1 MEEDFINVKIIYQGV
16 LTCISCNINEKMEDI
31 FNKFISKN
39 NLNKESEFLIFLF
52 NGQEVKK
59 DLKLKEIVNKKED
72 IDNIIILASNMVNEN
87 ISDCKSDIIVNQN
100 YYDNNNTHEI
110 DYYKQPNNIN
120 VEFIFNTMKCIIQC
134 NLDDTIKKI
143 IDKFCLKVNEHP
155 NTLGFIYNGNKVDMN
170 LKLKEVINKYDNK
183 IQIIVY
189 KTIDENEIND
199 QLINLKENDNICSI
213 IKDKIKKYNDDHKEK
228 NFEQLPNYIFKKEN
242 NLDYKSDCLQLD
254 IDEKKIPII
263 KINEKEYANFLKLL
277 PYFRE
282 YSKFKN
288 NKILNTKFICPNQK
302 IEHINKKENIF
313 FSECCFNSYSTN
325 EYLNYE
331 NQIKEELKGENI
343 DIFNYI
349 EEWVR
354 CIFNIMADYILFILY
369 KKPLY
374 YVCNKCYLPILYIQK
389 NEKKNSNINIK
400 NDNNSNQ
407 IISIDNFRNDKNSNQ
422 IISIDNFSND
432 KNLNNQIVNYSQNEA
447 IINLI
452 LQYISI
458 LFGNSIIQLIDF
470 NSKICEQY
478 NKIINRIINKNN
490 QNTNFSI
497 GNPPKKKNYKSNE
510 NPPKKKDEKNIIE
523 IPSKNNAINIVYYDE
538 NIKRNVS
545 NVFDD
550 SILFERVI
558 SNGIFILATDEKR
571 FNLILEEI
579 QQYNNENYN
588 FHLIVT
594 GSKCTKVMEILGED
608 KKKLFQDGCIYTGN
622 YTKYKK
628 YIKEY
633 NEIIKNVYTE
643 KDEIISFIIN
653 NENSETTAFQS
664 YKLVN
669 YDNYIDKYYHFHKLI
684 SDMYKEDILNDNCNL
699 YFEAF
704 ITDLK
709 KEPNKIKTQ
718 SDLDC
723 LVSILEMLNNEQ
735 IPKKIR
741 EKSINEYTQDTIY
754 KDLNFWLNELNI
766 LSYRKISFFIASLI
780 YGINELDNTN
790 KLKKNETLLY
800 RGLKMSYINLSFY
813 ERNQNKVITLP
824 SFTSCSTNKEIGE
837 IFSGRRKYCQDNY
850 KSYYYSLEDRKKN
863 KLFSVLI
870 TINYNYK
877 KEWEPNAIS
886 IKTLSEYKNENEY
899 IFPPFSFFKII
910 KIDIDFEN
918 YMADITLESIGK
930 KAILEKV
937 IQEDKIILYNEKD
950 KIMEEKNQKNY
961 SFDINTI
968 MKKEYPWFNFDINLN
983 DEEEGENTTQ
993 MTQI

>member
-1 MEEDFINVKIIYQGV
+1 MEEDLQEDLKKVNIIYQGD
-16 LTCISCNINEKMEDI
+16 LTSISCNINDKMEEI
-31 FNKFISKN
+31 FNKFISKK
-39 NLNKESEFLIFLF
+39 NLNRESEKLIFLF
-52 NGQEVKK
+52 NGQKVKK
-59 DLKLKEIVNKKED
+59 DLKLREIMNKKED
-72 IDNIIILASNMVNEN
+72 IDYITILASNIVDEN

-100 YYDNNNTHEI
+100 YYDNNTHKI
-110 DYYKQPNNIN
+110 DYYRQPNTII
-120 VEFIFNTMKCIIQC
+120 VEFFFNGMNLSIQC
-134 NLDDTIKKI
+134 DLDDKIKAI
-143 IDKFCLKVNEHP
+143 TDKFCSKANEHP
-155 NTLGFIYNGNKVDMN
+155 NNLLFICNGNELNMN

-189 KTIDENEIND
+189 KKIDANEIND
-199 QLINLKENDNICSI
+199 QLINLKENDNICNI
-213 IKDKIKKYNDDHKEK
+213 IKDKIKKYNEDHKEK

-254 IDEKKIPII
+254 IDETKIPII
-263 KINEKEYANFLKLL
+263 KIDEKEYANFMKLL
-277 PYFRE
+277 PYFKE

-288 NKILNTKFICPNQK
+288 NKILNTKFICSNQK

-313 FSECCFNSYSTN
+313 FSECCFNSYPTN

-374 YVCNKCYLPILYIQK
+374 YVCNKCYLPNLYIQK
-389 NEKKNSNINIK
+389 SEKKNSNINIK
-400 NDNNSNQ
+400 
-407 IISIDNFRNDKNSNQ
+407 NDKNSNQ

-432 KNLNNQIVNYSQNEA
+432 KNSNQIANYSQNEA

-458 LFGNSIIQLIDF
+458 LFGNSIIQLMDF

-478 NKIINRIINKNN
+478 NKIINRINNNN

-497 GNPPKKKNYKSNE
+497 GNPPKKKKYKSNA

-550 SILFERVI
+550 STLFERVI

-579 QQYNNENYN
+579 QQYNNKNYN

-594 GSKCTKVMEILGED
+594 GSKCTKVMKILGED

-699 YFEAF
+699 YFQAF

-709 KEPNKIKTQ
+709 KEDPNKIKTQ
-718 SDLDC
+718 NDFDGLINLLNC
-723 LVSILEMLNNEQ
+723 LKEEKT
-735 IPKKIR
+735 PKKLR
-741 EKSINEYTQDTIY
+741 EKSINEYTRDTIH

-766 LSYRKISFFIASLI
+766 ISYRKISFFIASLI
-780 YGINELDNTN
+780 YGINELNNTN

-813 ERNQNKVITLP
+813 ERNQNKVITFP
-824 SFTSCSTNKEIGE
+824 SFTSCSTNKVIGE
-837 IFSGRRKYCQDNY
+837 IFSGRKKGQGFYEN
-850 KSYYYSLEDRKKN
+850 YYYPLENRKKN
-863 KLFSVLI
+863 KLFSVLL

-886 IKTLSEYKNENEY
+886 IKALSENKNEDEY
-899 IFPPFSFFKII
+899 IFPPFSFFKIL
-910 KIDIDFEN
+910 KFDIDFEN

-930 KAILEKV
+930 KSILEKV
-937 IQEDKIILYNEKD
+937 IQEDKIILYNEKE
-950 KIMEEKNQKNY
+950 KIMEENNKKNY
-961 SFDINTI
+961 SFDINAI
-968 MKKEYPWFNFDINLN
+968 MKKEYPWFNFEINLN
-983 DEEEGENTTQ
+983 DKEEGKNATQ
-993 MTQI
+993 MIQI